1 MILLGILELG
11 DLVDEVLLGVG
22 AARHARP
29 HLVHLL
35 GDLAVLL
42 LGRLPLPDYIS
53 SKLIDEFYDNYCM
66 IT

>member
-1 MILLGILELG
+1 MLCQCLGLITNYPLLGILELG

-42 LGRLPLPDYIS
+42 LGRLPLPDNI
-53 SKLIDEFYDNYCM
+53 N
-66 IT
+66 

>member
-42 LGRLPLPDYIS
+42 LGRLPLPDIIIS
-53 SKLIDEFYDNYCM
+53 
-66 IT
+66 